1 VAVDS
6 EKVQRRADSLLL
18 ADMIGDTPLALELL
32 VRYPSWR
39 RERLHCES
47 PALLSL
53 LVTSARRH
61 SRECRSVRGVAL
73 VPALVNRGLANLDGE
88 KRPRRVAAWAA
99 SWGAMLVWLLTMQF
113 VIAWTMRPI
122 IN

>member
-1 VAVDS
+1 MAVDS

-18 ADMIGDTPLALELL
+18 TDMLGDMPLALELL

-53 LVTSARRH
+53 ITSAGPH
-61 SRECRSVRGVAL
+61 SRECRSVRWGAK

-88 KRPRRVAAWAA
+88 KRPRRVAGWAA
-99 SWGAMLVWLLTMQF
+99 FWGAMLV
-113 VIAWTMRPI
+113 
-122 IN
+122 